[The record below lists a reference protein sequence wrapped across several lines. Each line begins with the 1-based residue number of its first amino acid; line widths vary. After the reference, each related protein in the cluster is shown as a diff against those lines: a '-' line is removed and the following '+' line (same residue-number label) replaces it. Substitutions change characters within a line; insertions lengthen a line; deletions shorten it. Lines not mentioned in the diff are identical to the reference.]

1 MLIGWNRYMKY
12 MDRPQ
17 YTPNAIDSLKEDEVF
32 VFGSNLK
39 GMHGGGAA
47 YAAYKK
53 FGAVM
58 GQGVGLQGQSYAI
71 PTMQGGV
78 ETIKPYVDEFI
89 EFVKQH
95 KELFFYVTRIGCG
108 IAGFKDEEIAPLFAR
123 AAFIGNVSLPISFA
137 SILNEEYDDNS
148 FPGISMSAAYRLQCQ
163 GQAKTIVDIITTL
176 NDDKH
181 YTDFAKLMDDLK
193 EVINKYQRRGTVSAD
208 VCHRLYDL
216 LSKNNDNLFKNG
228 YLDFDRLIELVDE
241 NSTSPLMEG
250 LDEIYSMREKTKILR
265 LANAMNEICHYEDPD
280 EFIYE
285 LAALTTGRW
294 NCGDN
299 NYMNDSYR
307 YPLQFVFYGIKH
319 LWNKITKEG
328 ILDNELL
335 KKYMFTEHERKVAA
349 IGLSEVIRTDFE
361 NDGPCHPEVFYP
373 KVTGTAPVY
382 VVDPFNTEHCTG
394 NPMYVKSCGEGKGP
408 NAWPYRYEFMIIKPL
423 LERQVQKGTYEKVEE
438 FYFPIKEW
446 RTRPIFHEL
455 YGKIEIHGLRE
466 KMRFMTRIRRGEA

>member
-32 VFGSNLK
+32 VFGCNLK

-89 EFVKQH
+89 EFAKQH

-228 YLDFDRLIELVDE
+228 YLDFDIFKKLR
-241 NSTSPLMEG
+241 
-250 LDEIYSMREKTKILR
+250 KKIII
-265 LANAMNEICHYEDPD
+265 MNLNI
-280 EFIYE
+280 
-285 LAALTTGRW
+285 W
-294 NCGDN
+294 
-299 NYMNDSYR
+299 MN
-307 YPLQFVFYGIKH
+307 
-319 LWNKITKEG
+319 
-328 ILDNELL
+328 
-335 KKYMFTEHERKVAA
+335 
-349 IGLSEVIRTDFE
+349 
-361 NDGPCHPEVFYP
+361 
-373 KVTGTAPVY
+373 
-382 VVDPFNTEHCTG
+382 
-394 NPMYVKSCGEGKGP
+394 
-408 NAWPYRYEFMIIKPL
+408 
-423 LERQVQKGTYEKVEE
+423 
-438 FYFPIKEW
+438 
-446 RTRPIFHEL
+446 
-455 YGKIEIHGLRE
+455 
-466 KMRFMTRIRRGEA
+466 